1 MNNIIEC
8 HSLCFSYT
16 EGSNQTSI
24 LSNLRLDVKLGESI
38 AILGPSGCGK
48 STLLNLIA
56 GLDTPSSGDV
66 LINNSNITKLNE
78 QDRTDLRANTF
89 GFVYQFHHLLKDFS
103 SVYNVAMPLLIKGID
118 KESAIAQSEK
128 LLTRVGL
135 ENRLNHKPSELS
147 GGERQRVAIARA
159 MVVEPDCLLAD
170 EPTGNLDAKN
180 AKDVLELIL
189 ELDENNTSSLVIVTH
204 DQDIAKKMNRTLT
217 LSNQQLI
224 EGETESTRINFH
236 SLE

>member
-8 HSLCFSYT
+8 RSLCFSYI
-16 EGSNQTSI
+16 EGDNQTSI
-24 LSNLRLDVKLGESI
+24 LSNLRLDVKPGESI
-38 AILGPSGCGK
+38 AILGQSGCGK

-66 LINNSNITKLNE
+66 LINDSNITKLNE
-78 QDRTDLRANTF
+78 QDRTELRANTF
-89 GFVYQFHHLLKDFS
+89 GFVYQFHHLLNDFS
-103 SVYNVAMPLLIKGID
+103 SVFNVAMPLLIKGVD

-135 ENRLNHKPSELS
+135 ENRLRHKPSELS

-189 ELDENNTSSLVIVTH
+189 ELNENSTSSLVIVTH
-204 DQDIAKKMNRTLT
+204 DQDIAKKMDRTLT

-224 EGETESTRINFH
+224 ERRN
-236 SLE
+236 

>member
-8 HSLCFSYT
+8 RSLCFSYT

-24 LSNLRLDVKLGESI
+24 LSNLRLDVKSGESI

-78 QDRTDLRANTF
+78 QNRTELRANTF
-89 GFVYQFHHLLKDFS
+89 GFVYQFHHLLYDFS
-103 SVYNVAMPLLIKGID
+103 SVDNVAMPLLIKGVD

-159 MVVEPDCLLAD
+159 IVVKPDCLLAD

-204 DQDIAKKMNRTLT
+204 DQDIAKKMNRKLT

-224 EGETESTRINFH
+224 ET
-236 SLE
+236 

>member
-8 HSLCFSYT
+8 RSLCFSYT

-24 LSNLRLDVKLGESI
+24 LSNLRLDVKSGESI

-66 LINNSNITKLNE
+66 LINNRNITKLNE
-78 QDRTDLRANTF
+78 KDRTELRANTF
-89 GFVYQFHHLLKDFS
+89 GFVYQFHHLLYDFS
-103 SVYNVAMPLLIKGID
+103 SVDNVAMPLLIKGVD

-204 DQDIAKKMNRTLT
+204 DQDIAKKMNRKLT

-224 EGETESTRINFH
+224 ET
-236 SLE
+236 